1 MGTTIGQRIETVL
14 VIILS
19 PLLFALWMV
28 VGLVVLI
35 EAGALFFSWG
45 LMASLDKMGKKM
57 GTQPHGC

>member
-45 LMASLDKMGKKM
+45 LVVGLDKMGKKM
-57 GTQPHGC
+57 GT

>member
-45 LMASLDKMGKKM
+45 LVVGLDKMGKKM

>member
-45 LMASLDKMGKKM
+45 LVVGLDKMGKKM
-57 GTQPHGC
+57 GPQHHGC